1 MAKYTIQDIDIIRR
15 KSGLTY
21 NEAVSIL
28 KYHNGSLTQALLDL
42 EKNGK
47 IREHETKTSTTGR
60 GRNRNIFY
68 ILYRLRLK
76 ISKENIVILNLSALF
91 MIFALLFAPWVVIVG
106 MLFALVMGYHI
117 RIDRRSKEFED
128 VSLEQNIKHAGENI
142 KQTVDNIIRESAKD
156 DEEMQSEVPEVKE
169 TRNESPASGTKPVD
183 VELPE
188 DGEYTIKEDDDG
200 YHEASIG

>member
-15 KSGLTY
+15 KSGLSY
-21 NEAVSIL
+21 NEAVSLL

-47 IREHETKTSTTGR
+47 ILEHEARTSASSKQKHK
-60 GRNRNIFY
+60 NIFY

-76 ISKENIVILNLSALF
+76 IRKENIVILNLSALF
-91 MIFALLFAPWVVIVG
+91 LIFALLFAPWVVIVG
-106 MLFALVMGYHI
+106 VLFALVMGYHI
-117 RIDRRSKEFED
+117 RIDRQSKEFED
-128 VSLEQNIKHAGENI
+128 VSFEDSIKHAGENL
-142 KQTVDNIIRESAKD
+142 KHTVDSMIHESVKD
-156 DEEMQSEVPEVKE
+156 DEEDEQAKPEAKE
-169 TRNESPASGTKPVD
+169 PRAESPASGTKPVD

-188 DGEYTIKEDDDG
+188 DGEYTIKDDDDG

>member
-21 NEAVSIL
+21 NEAVSLL

-47 IREHETKTSTTGR
+47 IQEHETKTSTAGR
-60 GRNRNIFY
+60 SRNRNIFY

-106 MLFALVMGYHI
+106 ILFALVMGYHI
-117 RIDRRSKEFED
+117 RIDRKSKEFED
-128 VSLEQNIKHAGENI
+128 VSLEQSIKHAGENI
-142 KQTVDNIIRESAKD
+142 KHTVDNIIRESAKD
-156 DEEMQSEVPEVKE
+156 DEEEQPEMPEVKE
-169 TRNESPASGTKPVD
+169 TRAESPASGTKPVD

-188 DGEYTIKEDDDG
+188 DGEYTIKDDDDG